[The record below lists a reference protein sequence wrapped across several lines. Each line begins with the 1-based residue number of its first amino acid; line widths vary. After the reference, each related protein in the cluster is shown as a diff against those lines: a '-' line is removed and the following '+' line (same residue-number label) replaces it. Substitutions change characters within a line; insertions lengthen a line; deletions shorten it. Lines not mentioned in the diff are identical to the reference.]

1 MAFKIY
7 TKTGDKGTTGLY
19 GGERRDKDDI
29 RIEAY
34 GTVDELN
41 AVIGMVRDGCQNVV
55 WKERLTG
62 IQEVLFDIGSH
73 LAAQPGKQL
82 QLPELNEGLVKR
94 LEQLIDELDEILPPL
109 RAFILPGGEISISYA
124 HLART
129 VCRRAERR
137 VISLSRIEE
146 CHPIIVPFL
155 NRLSDFFFTFSRY
168 LSKELNVPEIEWTA
182 GRNRFM

>member
-19 GGERRDKDDI
+19 GGERREKDDI

-41 AVIGMVRDGCQNVV
+41 SFIGLVRDSTTNEV

-73 LAAQPGKQL
+73 LAAQPGKKL
-82 QLPELNEGLVKR
+82 QLPELDESLVKR
-94 LEQLIDELDEILPPL
+94 LEDLIDELDETLPPL
-109 RAFILPGGEISISYA
+109 RAFILPGGEISISYT

-137 VISLSRIEE
+137 VISLSRLEE
-146 CHPIIVPFL
+146 THPIIIPFL
-155 NRLSDFFFTFSRY
+155 NRLSDFLFTFSRY
-168 LSKELNVPEIEWTA
+168 LAKELNIKEIEWTA
-182 GRNRFM
+182 GRNRFL